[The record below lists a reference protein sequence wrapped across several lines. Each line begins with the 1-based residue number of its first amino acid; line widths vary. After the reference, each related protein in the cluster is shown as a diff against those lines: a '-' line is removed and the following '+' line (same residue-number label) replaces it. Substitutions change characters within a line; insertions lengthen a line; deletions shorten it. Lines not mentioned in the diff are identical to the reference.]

1 MLEQPLCLVLTEGV
15 VHLQSQQQGAFM
27 TKHSESDHSD
37 SAVDAKAIFML
48 IIIAVATAVFWVSG
62 Q

>member
-1 MLEQPLCLVLTEGV
+1 
-15 VHLQSQQQGAFM
+15 M

-37 SAVDAKAIFML
+37 SAADAKAIFML
-48 IIIAVATAVFWVSG
+48 ILIAVATAVFWVSG